1 MKAFDLPGERNNC
14 GISRKVVSFLP
25 MEYLDKE
32 IFSPESK
39 GLGFQKSQQSV
50 SPVFEFLAWTGKE
63 EIQREGGNSGDLVGE
78 EDFSRAWKK
87 RHLGW
92 LGQFPHLEFSN
103 NTINLTIKTIKF
115 ESEKKKFESEKK

>member
-1 MKAFDLPGERNNC
+1 ML
-14 GISRKVVSFLP
+14 V
-25 MEYLDKE
+25 EYLEKLFLFCLWNTL
-32 IFSPESK
+32 IKKFFHQKVK
-39 GLGFQKSQQSV
+39 GWGSRNLSSLLALFLR
-50 SPVFEFLAWTGKE
+50 FLAWTGKE